1 MTAPR
6 KSATK
11 KAPAKKQPEAAKKR
25 GPKTRVDWDGVKA
38 LWRTNTLSN
47 QQIAKRFGCT
57 EGAVRAK
64 AKREGWQRD
73 LADSVRTRI
82 KEELVRADAESVR
95 TSHAHANDSNNKPLS
110 DDEIIAAAAQGPVEV
125 VRQHRQDIT
134 QARQLAADLFHE
146 LRASTALR
154 EKIEE
159 EIEEVTRDDKSPQR
173 RSAMLRAVS
182 LNGRT
187 SALKDMSQAMRN
199 FQTLERQA
207 WNMDEGNKAD
217 DNDLSGLSDE
227 ALAAREAAIQAQ
239 LEAEGDGSGDD

>member
-1 MTAPR
+1 MTAAK
-6 KSATK
+6 KSAAK
-11 KAPAKKQPEAAKKR
+11 KAPAKKASAEKRR

-47 QQIAKRFGCT
+47 QQIANRFECS
-57 EGAVRAK
+57 EAAIRAK
-64 AKREGWQRD
+64 AKREDWQRD
-73 LADSVRTRI
+73 LADSVRSRI

-95 TSHAHANDSNNKPLS
+95 ASHAHASESNNKPLS
-110 DDEIIAAAAQGPVEV
+110 DDEIVAAAALGPVEV

-134 QARQLAADLFHE
+134 QARQLASDLFHE

-154 EKIEE
+154 EQIEE
-159 EIEEVTRDDKSPQR
+159 EIAVVTRDDKSPQR
-173 RSAMLRAVS
+173 RQAMYRAVG

-207 WNMDEGNKAD
+207 WNMDEGSKAD
-217 DNDLSGLSDE
+217 ENDLSGLSDE
-227 ALAAREAAIQAQ
+227 ALAAREASINAQ